1 MWSYYGTKKRIAKH
15 YPKPIFDK
23 IIEPFA
29 GAAQY
34 SLFDEN
40 WKKEVILY
48 DKYDVI
54 INIWNYLINANEKD
68 ILSLPDMFE
77 GDNVDIHTSL
87 SKDEKNLI
95 GFCINSGSAAPKKTT
110 KKFNS
115 WNKTKL
121 DISKNLYKIKHW
133 KAYVGSYDVIEN
145 DEATW
150 YIDPPYFSGGIWY
163 RHNNKHINYDELG
176 KWCLS
181 RKGQIIVCENDSATW
196 LDFKPLVV
204 MNGQL
209 HKTME
214 VIYTNL

>member
-15 YPKPIFDK
+15 YPKPILDK

-34 SLFDEN
+34 SLFDNN
-40 WKKEVILY
+40 WEKEVILY

-77 GDNVDIHTSL
+77 GDNVDKHTSL

-145 DEATW
+145 IEATW

-163 RHNNKHINYDELG
+163 RHNNKNINYDELG

-181 RKGQIIVCENDSATW
+181 RQGQIIVCENDSATW